1 MTAGAYLA
9 EPLEGAGWF
18 AWHVV
23 LVGAAPRSLLH
34 QQFNN
39 QHPPLPPARFESE
52 PVDPIG

>member
-52 PVDPIG
+52 LVDPIG

>member
-18 AWHVV
+18 AWQ
-23 LVGAAPRSLLH
+23 VGAAPRSLLH

-52 PVDPIG
+52 LLDPIG